1 MLMKICCVNLKICF
15 IVLYVII
22 VVKIILVK
30 LEYNLLF
37 VCVFIVN
44 RLMILVLEIFYV
56 VNILIDVLREIIK
69 YFYFINLKLI

>member
-56 VNILIDVLREIIK
+56 VNILIDVLREIMK